1 MARSHSHQNCAF
13 GADGFGYS
21 PRPESQFA
29 FGSDEDRDQLFK
41 NLSTA
46 FEELPDPVTSSV
58 AELTPADVKG
68 LLETL
73 DPPARGA
80 ALRPL
85 GLNIQPRKVATAMA
99 ADAANRLRRI
109 SQHERRRS
117 AERLVAGLYVA
128 MLTMA
133 LGPETGT
140 DRAQEKLDKADPHVL
155 RLALWAGVTSS
166 AIGARVVVWAAS
178 QPWYPLPGATPDQL
192 EAVAAAAQ
200 AVADG
205 TEGFDP
211 IGEAAPTVAE
221 AIDQEEDTDQTDPGD
236 EPEQSTEPADID
248 LEAMLA
254 GLDESLDNAASAA
267 RALSRALES
276 GRPPAAETLA
286 ILDSVAVDFERV
298 ENHIRSTGVSPTD
311 RSLSGLREALETS
324 TRREDEAPI
333 RAALSVLGGLHFP
346 AGDTAVVAAVDQSM
360 ERAAQLLDSTDWSD
374 EDRTEATAIAE
385 IAGIATG
392 TLEPAELV
400 AAQSR
405 VIAGAPHL
413 ALIAVLA
420 STLGATPTAGT
431 DDVPTDDDPVDTVS
445 TADVS
450 TDEASTGAGSADEVP
465 TDEVPAEETT
475 TAGAEPAPA
484 TASEVP
490 FEAEPVPAPS
500 AASEDQPLTT
510 SVATLIAE
518 GRHALAG
525 AFAAQAAAAPV
536 DPVLLQ
542 TSALSA
548 AVRNPH
554 GEVASALRHHLA
566 DLDSSVLSAGTT
578 SLLLAAPALIR
589 AALVTGEPA
598 AGALLIDLAPHL
610 GDQLGEMA
618 SQIGKRAVQG
628 VFVTAPP
635 LTALTDV
642 TDTER
647 ILAEARAEAEDL
659 LHPRRLRFK
668 RASDIVN
675 GWLASDGLLGAA
687 LTIVARDERDRLDV
701 VTATISRLNDHNEIA
716 RAIDNQDRRIRS
728 GSSKALQG
736 AVRNDLIGIATAAV
750 KPLIAWYQAAS
761 ALALGDQATRWS
773 TSEVAEMRE
782 AVLSSGPTALDTL
795 GKQADSNDPLV
806 TAAAV
811 SARASL
817 EQTLSLLDGR
827 SYLDPAEFSPASVLG
842 LDLLHVRGAHVDVA
856 TDDVRLPTD
865 LTPAEVASAME
876 RGWDDAVR
884 LHVGD
889 ENYSAARYL
898 VDAARIGMLSA
909 LGPAGRVSDETAALM
924 SSRELISRD
933 ELERDRVA
941 LAAELR
947 RARINNEID
956 EEQDAELTARLD
968 DSERPGTDLAQV
980 RSTLE
985 WISRSLPDYRKRAA
999 QALRDRLEQTRKTN
1013 QRVGDQDFARINGFI
1028 VSGDLGTAEEL
1039 IYLLETNEQQ
1049 LPSPRPHEDLRLFF
1063 PQIPDALP
1071 DGITDELIR
1080 VAREG
1085 TAFSSCPT
1093 LDFSSLSSDQATRA
1107 ADALAGW
1114 RTLRK
1119 TQPEKRYMVSE
1130 SDHLLPALRIAGL
1143 EAKKVLQPN
1152 APRARDRRF
1161 VDVSEVTVNGKAMV
1175 PAFGSNAGDRR
1186 RILLAWG
1193 EPSAD
1198 TLMSWVDQDPAGDAV
1213 IVAYFGTMSAAVR
1226 RELARLTPSSQA
1238 PVIVLDDAALAYL
1251 AARGD
1256 RLLEATMM
1264 ILLPFAHINPYVRQ
1278 KRGLV
1283 APEMFYGRKDE
1294 QRQVIDKDSTQIVY
1308 GGRGLGKSALLR
1320 DAEAEFERSSP
1331 GPDTRVAIYLSLDD
1345 LRIGT
1350 GQATGAETLWDG
1362 LLNALIGREIIAAKG
1377 SGRSKDAHARVV
1389 AGVTE
1394 WLDQDSSRR
1403 LLILLDESD
1412 RFFEADQPAFFQTSR
1427 LRNLGTATKY
1437 RAKVVLAGLHSVQR
1451 FAKVASNG
1459 PFSHLAQRP
1468 TVIGPL
1474 RPQSALN
1481 LLVEPMAAMGY
1492 EFEEPDL
1499 INRVLAKCSYQPFL
1513 LQMFGHRLV
1522 ERMHKQRREHA
1533 VELPYRITRE
1543 DIDAVESHEE
1553 LREDISTAFRDT
1565 LNLDP
1570 RYNVIANVM
1579 ARNAHESGLEARL
1592 TDTELLEECLQWWD
1606 DGFSDLDTAAFR
1618 AYLSEMVGLGVL
1630 ARNTDGHGWR
1640 LRGPAVL
1647 TMIGTTADVESQ
1659 LLGAETESLRE
1670 DFVALAT
1677 REKLE
1682 DARTSPVTASQ
1693 LDDLLG
1699 DYSTQVRVVMGSD
1712 ATGIADTATAIRAA
1726 ADIGGRFT
1734 VPPTGNRNAFE
1745 SALIDGTPGQRRV
1758 IICDLTN
1765 RNPEVCTTTLR
1776 ASIEQTPD
1784 KPGVTRAVVLI
1795 TNAHQMPF
1803 WREVEQTSEP
1813 SLGTVALQ
1821 RYDARTLRAWS
1832 ILNERFGAAGR
1843 LDKVMS
1849 ATGGWPFLVDR
1860 IATSSTDQAGELRA
1874 IESVTEHLATEA
1886 GAEELVRLVGIRT
1899 DDEVAR
1905 AYSALVT
1912 MLDEDSADLADLHS
1926 GAGEVTADPEL
1937 VVACLMSLGVFTP
1950 TKDGHYQLEPLLADA
1965 WSRLA

>member
-1 MARSHSHQNCAF
+1 MARSHSHDNCLF
-13 GADGFGYS
+13 GADGFAYP
-21 PRPESQFA
+21 PRPEPQFA

-41 NLSTA
+41 NLSSA
-46 FEELPDPVTSSV
+46 LEELPDPVTSSV
-58 AELTPADVKG
+58 AKLTPADVKG
-68 LLETL
+68 LLEAL
-73 DPPARGA
+73 DPNARRT

-85 GLNIQPRKVATAMA
+85 GLNVQPRKVGMAMA
-99 ADAANRLRRI
+99 DDATNRLRRTTP
-109 SQHERRRS
+109 HERRHS
-117 AERLVAGLYVA
+117 AERLVAGIYRA

-133 LGPETGT
+133 MGPEAAT
-140 DRAQEKLDKADPHVL
+140 DRAQEKLDKAGPDVL

-166 AIGARVVVWAAS
+166 AIGARVVLWAAN
-178 QPWYPLPGATPDQL
+178 QPWYPLPGATSDHL
-192 EAVAAAAQ
+192 EAVATAAQ
-200 AVADG
+200 AVADA

-211 IGEAAPTVAE
+211 VGEAAPTVAE
-221 AIDQEEDTDQTDPGD
+221 ATEREEDTDEIDPGD
-236 EPEQSTEPADID
+236 DLEQPTEQAEVD

-254 GLDESLDNAASAA
+254 GLDESLDKAASAA
-267 RALSRALES
+267 RALSSALES

-286 ILDSVAVDFERV
+286 ILDAVAADFERV
-298 ENHIRSTGVSPTD
+298 ENHVLATGAIPTD

-324 TRREDEAPI
+324 TRQENEAPI
-333 RAALSVLGGLHFP
+333 RTALSVFGVLNFP
-346 AGDTAVVAAVDQSM
+346 SGDAAVVAAVSQGK
-360 ERAAQLLDSTDWSD
+360 ERAGQLLASTDWSGD
-374 EDRTEATAIAE
+374 DRAEAAAIAE

-392 TLEPAELV
+392 TLEPTELV
-400 AAQSR
+400 AAQRR

-413 ALIAVLA
+413 ALLAVLA
-420 STLGATPTAGT
+420 STLPATPTAGT
-431 DDVPTDDDPVDTVS
+431 DDVPTDDDHVDTVS

-450 TDEASTGAGSADEVP
+450 TNEVP
-465 TDEVPAEETT
+465 TEAVSADEVPAEETT

-484 TASEVP
+484 TASEVR
-490 FEAEPVPAPS
+490 FEAEPVPALS
-500 AASEDQPLTT
+500 AASGDQALTT
-510 SVATLIAE
+510 AVATLIAE

-525 AFAAQAAAAPV
+525 AFAAQAATAPV
-536 DPVLLQ
+536 DLVLLQ

-566 DLDSSVLSAGTT
+566 DLDSGILSAGTT

-589 AALVTGEPA
+589 AALVIGEPA

-610 GDQLGEMA
+610 GDQFGEMA

-628 VFVTAPP
+628 IFVTAPP
-635 LTALTDV
+635 LTALSDV
-642 TDTER
+642 TDSER

-750 KPLIAWYQAAS
+750 KPLIAWYQATS

-782 AVLSSGPTALDTL
+782 AVLSSGPMALDTL

-817 EQTLSLLDGR
+817 EQTLSLLEGR

-865 LTPAEVASAME
+865 LTSAEVASAME

-884 LHVGD
+884 LHIGD
-889 ENYSAARYL
+889 ENYSAAHYL

-909 LGPAGRVSDETAALM
+909 LGPAGQVSDETAALM
-924 SSRELISRD
+924 SSRELTSRA

-968 DSERPGTDLAQV
+968 DSERPGTDLARV

-1039 IYLLETNEQQ
+1039 IYLFLETNEP
-1049 LPSPRPHEDLRLFF
+1049 LPSPGSHEDLKLFF
-1063 PQIPDALP
+1063 PHVPDALP

-1085 TAFSSCPT
+1085 TAFTSCPT
-1093 LDFSSLSSDQATRA
+1093 LDFSSLSSDQGTRA

-1213 IVAYFGTMSAAVR
+1213 VVAYFGTMSAAVR

-1264 ILLPFAHINPYVRQ
+1264 ILLPFAHVNPYVRQ

-1320 DAEAEFERSSP
+1320 DAESEFERSSP

-1362 LLNALIGREIIAAKG
+1362 LLNALIGRGIIAAKG
-1377 SGRSKDAHARVV
+1377 TGRSKDAHARVV

-1522 ERMHKQRREHA
+1522 ERMHKRRREHE

-1592 TDTELLEECLQWWD
+1592 TDTELLEECMQWWE

-1647 TMIGTTADVESQ
+1647 TMIGSTADVESQ
-1659 LLGAETESLRE
+1659 LLGAETESLRD
-1670 DFVALAT
+1670 DFLALAT
-1677 REKLE
+1677 REKLG
-1682 DARTSPVTASQ
+1682 DGRTSPVTASQ

-1712 ATGIADTATAIRAA
+1712 ATGIADTVTAIRAA
-1726 ADIGGRFT
+1726 AHIGDRFK
-1734 VPPTGNRNAFE
+1734 VPPTGSRNAFE

-1765 RNPEVCTTTLR
+1765 RNPEVCTTTLH

-1784 KPGVTRAVVLI
+1784 TPGVTRAVVLI

-1803 WREVEQTSEP
+1803 WREVEQTQTSEA
-1813 SLGTVALQ
+1813 SLGTVTLQ
-1821 RYDARTLRAWS
+1821 RYDAKTLRAWS
-1832 ILNERFGAAGR
+1832 IVNERFGASGR

-1860 IATSSTDQAGELRA
+1860 IATSSTNQAGEVRA
-1874 IESVTEHLATEA
+1874 IESMTDHLATTA
-1886 GAEELVRLVGIRT
+1886 GADELVRLVGIQT
-1899 DDEVAR
+1899 DNEVAR
-1905 AYSALVT
+1905 VYSALVM
-1912 MLDEDSADLADLHS
+1912 MLGSDSADLADLHS
-1926 GAGEVTADPEL
+1926 VAGEVTADPEL
-1937 VVACLMSLGVFTP
+1937 IVTCLTTLGVFSP
-1950 TKDGHYQLEPLLADA
+1950 TKNGHYELESLLAEA
-1965 WSRLA
+1965 WRRLT